1 MHIVFPKKIEGT
13 MRYLKLKLLPKT
25 LFFRTMLLIF
35 IPLIVVQ
42 VVSIIAYFNG
52 SWGKVGRRLS
62 DNLSSNM
69 SFIVQMTEQNP
80 DNFAEVQKLAKSV
93 YQLDVEYF
101 NNDAKHSERIKT
113 SRIIIWLP
121 AFLNTHWK
129 MIFPMRKH
137 QPIWPTG
144 ALF

>member
-1 MHIVFPKKIEGT
+1 MHIVFPKKVEGT

-69 SFIVQMTEQNP
+69 AFIVQLTE
-80 DNFAEVQKLAKSV
+80 
-93 YQLDVEYF
+93 
-101 NNDAKHSERIKT
+101 
-113 SRIIIWLP
+113 
-121 AFLNTHWK
+121 
-129 MIFPMRKH
+129 
-137 QPIWPTG
+137 
-144 ALF
+144 